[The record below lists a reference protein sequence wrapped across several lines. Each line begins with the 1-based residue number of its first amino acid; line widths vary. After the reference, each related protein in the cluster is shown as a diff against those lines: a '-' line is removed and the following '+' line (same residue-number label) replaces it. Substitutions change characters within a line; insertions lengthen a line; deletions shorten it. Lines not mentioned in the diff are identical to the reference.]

1 MKRVLV
7 ITVAGTCSRFN
18 KELQAPVLKC
28 LYSTRD
34 LKDSILFRMI
44 QLGKNFEKIV
54 LVGGYKFDELKE
66 YVNKMFS
73 LENIDLIYN
82 DHYRDLGSF
91 YSLKLGLE
99 KALQYAPQEIVFSEG
114 DLIFDRESFEKISE
128 LPCDIITYSGE
139 PITANKAVVFYLSA
153 DNCPHYVY
161 DTSHQL
167 LAINDPFAAIY
178 NSAQV
183 WKFTDI
189 TKLRNVLDSLA
200 EVKEGTNLV
209 LINDYFSGNNNVYLL
224 GMKKWFNCNTPKDYK
239 KAMEE
244 IQDD

>member
-28 LYSTRD
+28 LYSTQD

-91 YSLKLGLE
+91 YSLKLGLK

-167 LAINDPFAAIY
+167 LAINEPFAAIY
-178 NSAQV
+178 DSAQV

>member
-1 MKRVLV
+1 MKSILV
-7 ITVAGTCSRFN
+7 ITFAGMCSRFN
-18 KELQAPVLKC
+18 RELKSPVLKC

-34 LKDSILFRMI
+34 KRDSILFRMI
-44 QLGKNFEKIV
+44 QLGKEFDKIIV
-54 LVGGYKFDELKE
+54 VGGYKFEELKE
-66 YVNKMFS
+66 YMDTVIPLGNVE
-73 LENIDLIYN
+73 LVYN
-82 DHYRDLGSF
+82 DHYHDLGSL

-99 KALQYAPQEIVFSEG
+99 RALQYVPQEIVFSEG

-167 LAINDPFAAIY
+167 LAINEPFAAIY

-189 TKLRNVLDSLA
+189 TKLRNVLNSLA

>member
-18 KELQAPVLKC
+18 KELQVPVLKC

-34 LKDSILFRMI
+34 VKDSILFRMI
-44 QLGKNFEKIV
+44 QLGINFEKIV

-82 DHYRDLGSF
+82 DHYRDLGSL

-167 LAINDPFAAIY
+167 LAINEPFAAIY